1 MAVLDMHQ
9 LRIIAELRRGRCSKS
24 QLASL
29 MGKKKAD
36 SFLMKELQTIEAA
49 GIPLN
54 ITSNW
59 VELEDREILLDKQ
72 RIYDHLTKQSQA
84 MLASMNLLLTVTSTN
99 DEIKNYPAPCALVAE
114 QQEKGRG
121 RYGRSWTSPFA
132 AGIYL
137 SLRLRSARQDM
148 SGLSLVVG
156 VVIARVL
163 APIDI
168 KLKWPN
174 DLIIAEQKLG
184 GILIEL
190 AEEDLIIGVG
200 INHNQFSGQ
209 AYLLQFHP
217 YSRNLLVASLINQL
231 LSAIQE
237 FLVNGLTSFRRD
249 WQERDILR
257 GREVRIRNGET
268 VVGLCEGID
277 EQGALLVRTS
287 DGMRQIRSGSLQD

>member
-9 LRIIAELRRGRCSKS
+9 LRIIAELRKGRCSKS

-54 ITSNW
+54 MGSNW
-59 VELEDREILLDKQ
+59 VELEDREILLDKPK
-72 RIYDHLTKQSQA
+72 IYNHLTKQSQA

-209 AYLLQFHP
+209 AYLLQFHR

-231 LSAIQE
+231 LSATQE
-237 FLVNGLTSFRRD
+237 FLVNGLTSFRQD

-268 VVGLCEGID
+268 VVGRCEGID

-287 DGMRQIRSGSLQD
+287 DGIRQIRSGSLQD